1 MSSHKR
7 EGEGIPDLTTNLL
20 EFAGYKFLQKPL
32 EETNLAG
39 IIQYTSRFTPEQ
51 RKKLAI
57 ATAVMIQI
65 QLVSASVLLTLQK
78 DHLVKDGEGM
88 SIVFQCWLEA
98 HSALLHLAD
107 IAINFI
113 DVVFRT
119 YLGENSMDQ
128 LGSAL
133 RKGGIK
139 EPLLFFPQTRRSQPG
154 LVASHF
160 RSEGLNAVA
169 DYFAKRAA
177 KEVRDG
183 TVARLREMRGG
194 QVDEADRSSDED
206 VVDYLK
212 EQREKSGIAL
222 EEFAPIVWEGL
233 MNSVDWSQR
242 QDQIE
247 AQALKEVKVRC
258 E

>member
-1 MSSHKR
+1 M
-7 EGEGIPDLTTNLL
+7 LT
-20 EFAGYKFLQKPL
+20 GYKFLQKPL

-57 ATAVMIQI
+57 ATAVMIQM

-78 DHLVKDGEGM
+78 DHLVKDGECFRRC
-88 SIVFQCWLEA
+88 SPAVIALTSSLSA
-98 HSALLHLAD
+98 HFAD

-113 DVVFRT
+113 EVVFRT
-119 YLGENSMDQ
+119 YLRENSMEQ

-154 LVASHF
+154 LVVSHF
-160 RSEGLNAVA
+160 RGAGLGPVA
-169 DYFAKRAA
+169 DYFQRRAA
-177 KEVRDG
+177 KDAKDG
-183 TVARLREMRGG
+183 TVARLRDMRGG
-194 QVDEADRSSDED
+194 QLEEVDKASDED
-206 VVDYLK
+206 VIEFLK
-212 EQREKSGIAL
+212 EQRERSGIAL
-222 EEFAPIVWEGL
+222 EEFAPIVWEAL
-233 MNSVDWSQR
+233 MSSVDWSQR

-247 AQALKEVKVRC
+247 AQALKEVKVRLQS
-258 E
+258 